1 MQLTEWI
8 AVAINLALG
17 IYFIHFY
24 PKTQARIFRGH
35 PIPKGFIWLRTLMR
49 IVGVVAIGATL
60 IYVVLRLSGTMGA
73 DFM

>member
-1 MQLTEWI
+1 MQLSEWV

-24 PKTQARIFRGH
+24 PKAQVKMFRGH
-35 PIPKGFIWLRTLMR
+35 AIPKGFVWLRTLMK
-49 IVGVVAIGATL
+49 IMGMVAIGATL
-60 IYVVLRLSGTMGA
+60 IYVVLRLSGKMVA